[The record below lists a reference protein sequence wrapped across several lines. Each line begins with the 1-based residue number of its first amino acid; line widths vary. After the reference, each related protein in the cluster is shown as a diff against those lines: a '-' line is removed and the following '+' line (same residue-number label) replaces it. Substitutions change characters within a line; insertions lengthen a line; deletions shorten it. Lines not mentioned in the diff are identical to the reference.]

1 MDVDDEGEGWD
12 DDHDD
17 DEAHDDDSSW
27 KVRRGSLNL
36 IISVITTRP
45 EMLRSLYSGLSKR
58 LIDRFKERENKI
70 KALVFNSYTVLFK
83 TANIQGSFE
92 ADPLGDTSTSMPD
105 LMRRRSSAEVFFTQT
120 PAIVKSL
127 LKETSTK
134 NVTVKIA
141 LLECLSQITQVL
153 RELLNPFFVELL
165 PIIKDSVIG
174 ESNTAIIVPALS
186 SLKTLLQ
193 NSAGTDDYAKHID
206 DILDII
212 LASLKNDHFSV
223 KSEGLLA

>member
-58 LIDRFKERENKI
+58 LIERFKERENKI
-70 KALVFNSYTVLFK
+70 KALVFNTYTVLLR
-83 TANIQGSFE
+83 TANIQNTFE
-92 ADPLGDTSTSMPD
+92 PDQLGDSSTSMPD
-105 LMRRRSSAEVFFTQT
+105 LMRRRSSAEEFFTQT

-141 LLECLSQITQVL
+141 LLECLSQVTQVL
-153 RELLNPFFVELL
+153 RELLNPFFVDLL
-165 PIIKDSVIG
+165 PLIQNSVIG

-193 NSAGTDDYAKHID
+193 YSAGADGYTKHID
-206 DILDII
+206 DILDIV

-223 KSEGLLA
+223 KAEGLLA